1 MGAEAEGCSSNNNAI
16 GLFCRAEVNELIVTT
31 RLVVVSLPKISCTS
45 MASSPQIEALLWSL
59 SLTEVWL
66 LLCNNKSG
74 CCLLVLRRWES
85 AAAARLD
92 EFVGRG
98 RNAGLPLVEVAV
110 LLQPEVETILVFGA
124 IVVAF
129 QKCKI
134 CCPPAPVFRCSRP
147 RLPNILSE
155 RVVLKALTF

>member
-1 MGAEAEGCSSNNNAI
+1 
-16 GLFCRAEVNELIVTT
+16 
-31 RLVVVSLPKISCTS
+31 
-45 MASSPQIEALLWSL
+45 MASSPQIDALLWSL

-98 RNAGLPLVEVAV
+98 RNAGLPLVEVV
-110 LLQPEVETILVFGA
+110 VQPEAVPLLVFGA
-124 IVVAF
+124 IVAAF
-129 QKCKI
+129 QK
-134 CCPPAPVFRCSRP
+134 VQNLLSTRP
-147 RLPNILSE
+147 RVPLFKAPSPQY
-155 RVVLKALTF
+155 LK